1 MPVAMKEEEGMKRNN
16 SAMSLKKLVPR
27 VLRNNSMKTLFKAK
41 KPRAPAE
48 IVRDAR
54 RLLLL
59 VDSEPDEGSPR
70 RIDKVDF
77 PALRFFFFWISL

>member
-1 MPVAMKEEEGMKRNN
+1 MPVAMKEEEGIKRNN
-16 SAMSLKKLVPR
+16 SAMSLKKLVPK

-54 RLLLL
+54 KLLLL
-59 VDSEPDEGSPR
+59 VDSEPDEVASPKR
-70 RIDKVDF
+70 TDKVR
-77 PALRFFFFWISL
+77 ALNVWISL

>member
-1 MPVAMKEEEGMKRNN
+1 MPIAMKEEEAFKKNN

-27 VLRNNSMKTLFKAK
+27 VLRSNSMKNLFKAK

-59 VDSEPDEGSPR
+59 VDSDADDGSPK
-70 RIDKVDF
+70 RIDKVGF
-77 PALRFFFFWISL
+77 AYFL